1 MGCSKLKE
9 IKGINKF
16 NTSKV
21 DNMRYMFYNC
31 EELEYLDL
39 SNFDTSQVKY
49 MEYMFSGCQ
58 KLKELDISNFSL
70 NYECDYGGILGRMG
84 DCKITAKDQEIIKRF
99 KNKS

>member
-39 SNFDTSQVKY
+39 SNFKTSQVNY
-49 MEYMFSGCQ
+49 MGNMFYDCK

-70 NYECDYGGILGRMG
+70 NYGCDYGDILGCMG
-84 DCKITAKDQEIIKRF
+84 DCKITAKDQEIIERF